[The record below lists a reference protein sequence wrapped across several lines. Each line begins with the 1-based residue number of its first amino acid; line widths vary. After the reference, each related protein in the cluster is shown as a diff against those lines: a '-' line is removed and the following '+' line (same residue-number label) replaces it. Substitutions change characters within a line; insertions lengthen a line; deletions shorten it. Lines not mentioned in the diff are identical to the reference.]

1 MHGAFSGVRSPSSR
15 AARRGGFTLLELVVA
30 TTVFL
35 ILSLMIGALFR
46 QAASAWDAGRV
57 RGEGGMIARGILGSI
72 SRDLATAVDGRPYGK
87 DLPTASGTVL
97 KFVCLKKLDGDGALE
112 PHYIE
117 YNGTTRSDWVWKK
130 SGWQQNGNPINLGET
145 DNTSFK
151 IEKLEFTEIGL
162 PDTGETERDEEGTG
176 FGAKW
181 TGPAAVK
188 VRLVFEQSGAFSG
201 LEIRS
206 LGKNGVEDGTANNN
220 NDDIVVR

>member
-1 MHGAFSGVRSPSSR
+1 MDGSFSGVRGPSSR

-57 RGEGGMIARGILGSI
+57 RGEGGMLARGILGSI
-72 SRDLATAVDGRPYGK
+72 SRDLATAIDGRPYGK
-87 DLPTASGTVL
+87 GLPSASGNTL
-97 KFVCLKKLDGDGALE
+97 KFVCLKKMGGKGAFE

-117 YNGTTRSDWVWKK
+117 YNGTKRSDWVWKK
-130 SGWQQNGNPINLGET
+130 AGWAKNGEPIDLGET
-145 DNTSFK
+145 DNASFNIK
-151 IEKLEFTEIGL
+151 KLEFSEIGL
-162 PDTGETERDEEGTG
+162 PDTGDPERDEETTG

-188 VRLVFEQSGAFSG
+188 MRLVFEQSGAFSG
-201 LEIRS
+201 LEVRS
-206 LGKNGVEDGTANNN
+206 LGKNGVGDTEGDDH
-220 NDDIVVR
+220 NDDIIIR